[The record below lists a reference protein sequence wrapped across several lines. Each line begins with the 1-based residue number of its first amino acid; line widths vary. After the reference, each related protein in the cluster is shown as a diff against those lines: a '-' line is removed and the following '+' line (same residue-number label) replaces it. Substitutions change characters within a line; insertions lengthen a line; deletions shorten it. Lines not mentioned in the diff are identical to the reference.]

1 MLPFLLT
8 SLAVELTPGPNMAY
22 LVLMTSL
29 RGRRAGFFMVPG
41 IALGL
46 LTVGT
51 ASALGAASLM
61 AAFPPLYHLL
71 KWVGVFYML
80 WLAYDAWVSSTQK
93 AEDIADK
100 NYFAQGFITNILNPK
115 AYLFFI
121 TVLPSFIPQSEPAF
135 SVIMPYVALY
145 VMVASLVHLAL
156 VFLADRAR
164 GLLSN
169 AGAQATLGRVFAA
182 LLVAIAFWL
191 ALKT

>member
-22 LVLMTSL
+22 LVLLTSL

-51 ASALGAASLM
+51 ASALGAASVIT
-61 AAFPPLYHLL
+61 AYPPLYHLL
-71 KWVGVFYML
+71 KWAGVFYML
-80 WLAYDAWVSSTQK
+80 WLAYDAWVSSNQK
-93 AEDIADK
+93 ADDITGK
-100 NYFAQGFITNILNPK
+100 NYFAQGFITNIFNPK

-121 TVLPSFIPQSEPAF
+121 TVLPSFIPQSAPGF
-135 SVIMPYVALY
+135 SVIMPYVVLY
-145 VMVASLVHLAL
+145 VMVGSVVHLSLVL
-156 VFLADRAR
+156 LADRAR
-164 GLLSN
+164 GLLSS

-182 LLVAIAFWL
+182 LLAAIALWI